1 MTDSTAPRTAD
12 TQRLPHD
19 VFSTDALPAGER
31 FLVWRDAV
39 LPLFDCAP
47 ADSEAFTATLE
58 GYDLKETFIS
68 VCTFSELRYRRAAH
82 HAYDEGADHLLVQ
95 IYLEG
100 GYVGENGLHPVRVE
114 PGDICLLDLAKPL
127 MTQTRP
133 SRVLTVVMPRALL
146 QAVAPRQHWT
156 PGAVLRAG
164 SPMANILGHH
174 LWTVWCNLPGASIAD
189 CAAINRL
196 VAGVVA
202 GAFATESAREE
213 TLVGADGPATLE
225 AIRDYIL
232 RHLGSPNLTP
242 AHLCRRFGC
251 SRSQLYRLFSPTGG
265 IAGPIR
271 SARLER
277 CRDELMTARAGE
289 RIVDVAMRWG
299 FGNQSHFCRLFRQA
313 FGMSPGE
320 AIELGRSGGSARCS
334 TNSTGD
340 HQPAFHR
347 WLREL
352 RAA

>member
-1 MTDSTAPRTAD
+1 MTESTESSPAAAHG
-12 TQRLPHD
+12 LAHD
-19 VFSTDALPAGER
+19 VFNTDALPPRER

-39 LPLFDCAP
+39 LPLFDCASG
-47 ADSEAFTATLE
+47 DRDAFAATLE

-68 VCTFSELRYRRAAH
+68 VCTFSGLRYRRAARH
-82 HAYDEGADHLLVQ
+82 PYDEGADHLLVQ
-95 IYLEG
+95 LYLEG
-100 GYVGENGLHPVRVE
+100 GYIGENGLQPVRVE
-114 PGDICLLDLAKPL
+114 PGDICLLDLANPL
-127 MTQTRP
+127 ATRTLP

-146 QAVAPRQHWT
+146 RAVAPRQHWKAGT
-156 PGAVLRAG
+156 VLRAG

-174 LWTVWCNLPGASIAD
+174 LWTVWCNLPGASGAD
-189 CAAINRL
+189 AAAINRL

-202 GAFATESAREE
+202 GAFATEADRAR
-213 TLVGADGPATLE
+213 TPVGPDGPATLE
-225 AIRDYIL
+225 AMRDYIL

-251 SRSQLYRLFSPTGG
+251 SRSQLYRLFTPVGG
-265 IAGPIR
+265 IAGLIR

-277 CRDELMTARAGE
+277 CRDELTNARAGE

-299 FGNQSHFCRLFRQA
+299 FGSHSHFCRLFRQA

-320 AIELGRSGGSARCS
+320 AVELGRSAVAPGRASGGAGHR
-334 TNSTGD
+334 
-340 HQPAFHR
+340 QPAFHH

>member
-1 MTDSTAPRTAD
+1 MTASSALAHDDFRT
-12 TQRLPHD
+12 D
-19 VFSTDALPAGER
+19 VLPARDR

-47 ADSEAFTATLE
+47 PGNREAAFQATLE
-58 GYDLKETFIS
+58 GYDLQQTVIS
-68 VCTFSELRYRRAAH
+68 ICTFSELRFRRLNH

-100 GYVGENGLHPVRVE
+100 GYVGENGLSAVRVD
-114 PGDICLLDLAKPL
+114 PGDVCLLDLGKPL
-127 MTQTRP
+127 ATHALP
-133 SRVLTVVMPRALL
+133 SRVLTVVMPRSLL
-146 QAVAPRQHWT
+146 QSVAPRHNWT

-174 LWTVWCNLPGASIAD
+174 LWTVWCNLPHASIAD
-189 CAAINRL
+189 TAAINRL

-202 GAFATESAREE
+202 GAFATEAERAS
-213 TLVGADGPATLE
+213 TLLAPDGPATVE

-232 RHLGSPNLTP
+232 RHLGSPQLTP
-242 AHLCRRFGC
+242 AHLCQHFGC
-251 SRSQLYRLFSPTGG
+251 SRSQLYRLFAPMGG
-265 IAGPIR
+265 IAGLIR
-271 SARLER
+271 RARLER
-277 CRDELMTARAGE
+277 CRNELMTLRAGE

-299 FGNQSHFCRLFRQA
+299 FDSQSHFCRLFRQA

-320 AIELGRSGGSARCS
+320 AVELGRSADGPPPCTSRD
-334 TNSTGD
+334 TGRPL
-340 HQPAFHR
+340 PAFHR